1 MLHYFTNENRW
12 TSDYQANDNY
22 MIGFILHSM
31 VLRFHIQSPLSKG
44 HNVQILSYLDEAN
57 LDPAQFVRSLKT
69 GKKIRGGG
77 LESPSGAAVK
87 VAVKCR
93 RSRFVYLSLFSCHRH
108 KGTASAAKVTVRNR
122 VKQKERSVFLNPILS
137 LSPDHS
143 QLSFLIAL
151 SHIANTVTAFNK
163 VFSLQNLYFVTW
175 WFQVLWRIIII
186 ESKKQRNWLL
196 QYIKCVKC
204 IRRVF
209 VFQWCPSRVR
219 CIVLFFCTRQWRDS
233 ICFFWA

>member
-108 KGTASAAKVTVRNR
+108 KGTASAAKWLSETEWNKR
-122 VKQKERSVFLNPILS
+122 KGVFFSILFSLS
-137 LSPDHS
+137 LSRP
-143 QLSFLIAL
+143 FPA
-151 SHIANTVTAFNK
+151 
-163 VFSLQNLYFVTW
+163 
-175 WFQVLWRIIII
+175 
-186 ESKKQRNWLL
+186 
-196 QYIKCVKC
+196 
-204 IRRVF
+204 
-209 VFQWCPSRVR
+209 
-219 CIVLFFCTRQWRDS
+219 
-233 ICFFWA
+233 

>member
-1 MLHYFTNENRW
+1 MKPI
-12 TSDYQANDNY
+12 SSQ
-22 MIGFILHSM
+22 HSSSEASKKERKSEEEDCN
-31 VLRFHIQSPLSKG
+31 LPAELQSKLQWSA
-44 HNVQILSYLDEAN
+44 D
-57 LDPAQFVRSLKT
+57 
-69 GKKIRGGG
+69 
-77 LESPSGAAVK
+77 AAVLFIW
-87 VAVKCR
+87 VCSAVTDTKGQLQRQSDCQKP
-93 RSRFVYLSLFSCHRH
+93 SETKGKECFSQSYSLS
-108 KGTASAAKVTVRNR
+108 
-122 VKQKERSVFLNPILS
+122 LS

-163 VFSLQNLYFVTW
+163 VFSLQNKTKLENLYFVTW
-175 WFQVLWRIIII
+175 WFQALWRIIII
-186 ESKKQRNWLL
+186 ECKKQRNWLR

-219 CIVLFFCTRQWRDS
+219 YIVLFFCTSQWRDS